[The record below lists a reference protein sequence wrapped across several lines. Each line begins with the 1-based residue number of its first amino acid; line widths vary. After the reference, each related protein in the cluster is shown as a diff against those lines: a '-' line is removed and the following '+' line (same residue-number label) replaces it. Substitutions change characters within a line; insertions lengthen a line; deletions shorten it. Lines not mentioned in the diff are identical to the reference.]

1 MCDLRIRLRPL
12 RISDEQLARQAHA
25 ELAADDFPFLLGWN
39 EDSAWDEYVSAK
51 HAHARGNGLPPDWV
65 PNTFLLAE
73 SDGEVLGRV
82 SVRHRLNEELLH
94 EGGHVG
100 VGVRPGHRGRGH
112 GTTMLRNAIV
122 IARSLG
128 VERVLVTCDDDNT
141 SSAAMIEQVGGT
153 LENKVEPINGRTLVR
168 RYWIE

>member
-1 MCDLRIRLRPL
+1 MCDLRVRLRPL
-12 RISDEQLARQAHA
+12 RHSDEQVARQAHA
-25 ELAADDFPFLLGWN
+25 ELAADDFQFLLGWD
-39 EDSAWDEYVSAK
+39 EDSAWEEYVNAK
-51 HAHARGNGLPPDWV
+51 HAHASGNELPPGRV

-73 SDGEVLGRV
+73 TGGEVLGRV

-112 GTTMLRNAIV
+112 GTTMLRNAVV

-128 VERVLVTCDDDNT
+128 VERVLVTCDDDNA
-141 SSAAMIEQVGGT
+141 SSAAM
-153 LENKVEPINGRTLVR
+153 
-168 RYWIE
+168 